1 MVNDPGMMPL
11 VICACL
17 FGVSRLRHIELTPEL
32 IIAIATAALAFATAW
47 MAWETRRTAKTAT
60 KTLELEQMPILGVR
74 DLRVEIT
81 RRDRGNMQ
89 LPPAISAIRVGIELF
104 NAGRVP
110 VKYQVKSF
118 AISLANHYI
127 KTGDFGSGRVLPG
140 ASSISW
146 RPQWDF
152 NPPIVTFPANG
163 EVSFEY
169 EYSDELSGKLRATI
183 EKLEYTIS
191 ETPTGFLDVSWRNVA
206 S

>member
-1 MVNDPGMMPL
+1 M
-11 VICACL
+11 ISTCA
-17 FGVSRLRHIELTPEL
+17 FTLTPESVAAITNIVL
-32 IIAIATAALAFATAW
+32 AIATVALAVVTAA
-47 MAWETRRTAKTAT
+47 MVWETRKMARETRNIAETAT
-60 KTLELEQMPILGVR
+60 KTLALEQMPILGVR
-74 DLRVEIT
+74 DFRVEIT
-81 RRDRGNMQ
+81 RYRGETKP
-89 LPPAISAIRVGIELF
+89 PPAISAIRVGIELF

-118 AISLANHYI
+118 AISLANQYI

-152 NPPIVTFPANG
+152 SLPIVEFPANG

-191 ETPTGFLDVSWRNVA
+191 ETPTGGLDVSWRNVA